1 MFMKGKM
8 TDCRA
13 AAILQEY
20 SAWRHKSYDAVDVS
34 YTPDELTE
42 ALELAVKALKPK
54 LKPTLDN
61 IAAAVLDETGL
72 TMDDL
77 LSPNKH
83 RDIAEARWM
92 VAWIAYSYTGVTT
105 PMLARF
111 FHRRNH
117 STILYGLKS
126 CREWME
132 NPTLNS
138 EWVRKTKNIVEKIE
152 YYLKFN
158 ED

>member
-1 MFMKGKM
+1 M
-8 TDCRA
+8 TEGRA
-13 AAILQEY
+13 ADILQEY
-20 SAWRHKSYDAVDVS
+20 NTWRNNSYDTLDVS
-34 YTPDELTE
+34 YTQDELTE

-77 LSPNKH
+77 ISPNKH

-92 VAWIAYSYTGVTT
+92 VAWIAYSYANVTT
-105 PMLARF
+105 PVLARF
-111 FHRRNH
+111 FHRHNH
-117 STILYGLKS
+117 ATILYGLKS
-126 CREWME
+126 CREWMD
-132 NPTLNS
+132 NPLLNS
-138 EWVRKTKNIVEKIE
+138 EWVKKTKNIVEKIE